1 MPSDNSRRHPATLAA
16 DELLRQCSEQRLR
29 RSGPGGQHRNKVETA
44 IVLTHTPTGIRA
56 EANERRSQAENRQ
69 AALFRLRLRLAV
81 SVRMTPANHQVPTE
95 LWKSRCHNGRLAIN
109 PSHTDFPAML
119 AEALD
124 VLTLH
129 DFEFDAAASVLECT
143 PSQLVKFLKNERS
156 ALDLVNRERSARG
169 LSRHF

>member
-1 MPSDNSRRHPATLAA
+1 M
-16 DELLRQCSEQRLR
+16 R

-44 IVLTHTPTGIRA
+44 VALTHTPTGISA

-81 SVRMTPANHQVPTE
+81 FVRLARDEQSVPTQ

-109 PSHTDFPAML
+109 PGHSDFPAML

-124 VLTLH
+124 VLWLH
-129 DFEFDAAASVLECT
+129 NYEIDAAASVLECT
-143 PSQLVKFLKNERS
+143 PSQLVKFLKNERT
-156 ALDLVNRERSARG
+156 AFDLLNRERSARG
-169 LSRHF
+169 LSRRY